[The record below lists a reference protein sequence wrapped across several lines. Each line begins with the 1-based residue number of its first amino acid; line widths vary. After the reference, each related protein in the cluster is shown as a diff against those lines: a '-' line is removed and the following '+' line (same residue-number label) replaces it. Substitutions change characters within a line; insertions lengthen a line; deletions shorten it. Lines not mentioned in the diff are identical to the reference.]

1 MASTAAWLE
10 DLSEDWESQPRD
22 SSLLDSTREKGSL
35 RKHSI
40 DSRASQS
47 RIPRP
52 LTGSKKD
59 KTVPRKRSSIL
70 SERSMSENNI
80 LRDSLNG
87 NDELKSATTRHS
99 RAHSTSSVMS
109 DAQFDTVDRKSLI
122 RSPPKKSNAQLTPE
136 WRRRLLNKDGG
147 NSPEQADLF
156 SPVGLER
163 IFKNPKEQSSPLK
176 QVGNRGISFLQGL
189 ETMPSS
195 PPPLPSLLSYSD
207 QSQSDNYNQLSEL
220 EPVQEADEDGLDCH
234 TSQLLNSTAD
244 AVARQD
250 EQSSEDTQQH
260 NSLAQEEPCSHSER
274 NAADERSIHQPE
286 STIADN
292 SDPSPPVRTRDIDRT
307 ISGQSEL
314 LHEGFSPVYLPKP
327 CDSHGSIDSSLPD
340 SDRQLP
346 ERQTSRD
353 KSRGRQHGVKSHGDI
368 VGGSSQLAD
377 SLPDDLETGTPE
389 VAEIGNFV
397 SLKRGGYSEASSFR
411 MRNLSLSFNV
421 DVSEMSGKFSP
432 ISMKFSSPP
441 SDVLPPGS
449 HHPAWFRKASSTRS
463 SSRLKQSDTRKS
475 TETLPSDPVETPIVI
490 PKRRQSHQFETED
503 SDSSSIA
510 SGTRGDRAIDGKR
523 PLRSPD
529 KQRNPKRQ
537 KTMHGADFSELSKS
551 TLAAVQAKHDKINS
565 LIGKKRKDAKHDNSA
580 PQADPLVM
588 SRRQILR
595 PRNPT
600 PSQRRGTQARNDI
613 EEADSFEVSVAP
625 TLGVVQ
631 EQLESLVLGPGSSP
645 LPSGPPLPEPV
656 ATMTMNAAKRM
667 QEEGRKRSYTTQDY
681 LDEAM
686 QIMSKL
692 RAGRKPESGLGS
704 VQESASEHHSQV
716 DPELATKLT
725 NLSISRP
732 PSRAGTPSGWRRPV
746 KEEVDSEVAIHLRKY
761 QEKENFD
768 FTINSSLTSLLLA
781 TDNGGDQGN
790 KDKMSTESMSRG
802 RDKERNRG
810 QDGSNQ
816 DGTRDGPGS
825 YGSASTKTQSA
836 PHSWDSSTGRTI
848 ATNSTRRSDT
858 VANLA
863 PTAVAH
869 LIPEQVAGMS
879 FDPEK
884 HVWVRDKSLPRPVK
898 SIGEISSAEESEQD
912 PLGNIPDLSV
922 DELKEMSRNV
932 SETSG
937 QADVL
942 KRFSEDQ
949 SSLGPRDG
957 LGTASRRSDRASPS
971 QETVI
976 ARPRTREGSEGSGE
990 SSSIPS
996 KDPQL
1001 TSSNAPAIETRSTSW
1016 RTSQAVQ
1023 ESKERISEAL
1033 ENPQPAVPS
1042 IDDDGEVEDE
1052 IEATHA
1058 RTGGHARQHIKQ
1070 VTISFSS
1077 PAIPRMSGW
1086 SGLYAQPEK
1095 VDEHLSTDRNQ
1106 EEGTRPRQSNKQDIR
1121 ESLFSAGRLASSA
1134 KLHRNRKDE
1143 VTAFSQIQEHE
1154 EWSLLPA
1161 VDNQRDLSLHVSM
1174 SSPQSRELI
1183 QPDNNTLI
1191 SPSARHR
1198 ADITFYLSDLP
1209 EFSFHQIDE
1218 RRPSERILA
1227 ERLATHELVQA
1238 DKTFAETTKDLVREL
1253 MNVEP
1258 EEPYW
1263 DELQQLDLHDR
1274 HLIALHGLNEFC
1286 PQVKVL
1292 DVSANGL
1299 RDLDGTPASVRYLK
1313 AQNNTLSSLTAF
1325 TFLMNL
1331 QYLDISDNEID
1342 RLEGLS
1348 CLVHLRELRA
1358 DGNEVSDLDG
1368 LKDLDGLQ
1376 KLHLRRNKVT
1386 TLDLS
1391 NSHLDHLSELN
1402 LSGNQISRVRGLGCL
1417 PKLDTL
1423 ILDDNKLRIES
1434 FESGN
1439 TSTCPTLSTLYLRRN
1454 LMRQLSPTSFPNL
1467 RILLADGNQIPVDVD
1482 VSHLEKLETLSLRAQ
1497 QLGDVPGGDKK
1508 SIGFRDTDL
1517 RQLALSSNRIP
1528 TFTFARSMYDL
1539 HRLELASC
1547 GMHTLPSN
1555 IGTLA
1560 PNLRFVNLSSNA
1572 IKDIRPLASIQ
1583 RLREL
1588 HMTGN
1593 RLSRTRKVLVV
1604 LAKLKTLTRID
1615 FRHNLFTVG
1624 FYPQERRV
1632 AKELVLRGADDSDD
1646 KDPHILPPQSSKE
1659 DREHWAR
1666 LDEET
1671 YLRRR
1676 VYELLLASTCKELR
1690 TVDGLEFDRRE
1701 ILIKD
1706 AAWKLLIDGG
1716 ILRRPES

>member
-22 SSLLDSTREKGSL
+22 SSLLGSTHGKLSL
-35 RKHSI
+35 RKRSV
-40 DSRASQS
+40 DSRASLS

-59 KTVPRKRSSIL
+59 KTVPPKRSSIL

-87 NDELKSATTRHS
+87 NDEPKAATTRHS
-99 RAHSTSSVMS
+99 RSHSTSSVAS

-136 WRRRLLNKDGG
+136 WRRRLLNKDDG

-156 SPVGLER
+156 SPAGLER
-163 IFKNPKEQSSPLK
+163 IFKNPKDQSSPLK
-176 QVGNRGISFLQGL
+176 NVGNRGISFLQGL
-189 ETMPSS
+189 EIMPSS

-207 QSQSDNYNQLSEL
+207 QSHPDNCNQLSEL
-220 EPVQEADEDGLDCH
+220 EPVQEADEDVLDCH
-234 TSQLLNSTAD
+234 TGRILESIPEPTPD
-244 AVARQD
+244 QD
-250 EQSSEDTQQH
+250 EQSLEDTQQH
-260 NSLAQEEPCSHSER
+260 NSRAEEEPSSHSKR
-274 NAADERSIHQPE
+274 NATSGQPVQQPKSATE
-286 STIADN
+286 GY
-292 SDPSPPVRTRDIDRT
+292 SDLSSPIKAGNIDRT

-314 LHEGFSPVYLPKP
+314 RHEGFSPVYLPKRSN
-327 CDSHGSIDSSLPD
+327 SHGSVDSRVPESNQ
-340 SDRQLP
+340 QLS
-346 ERQTSRD
+346 ERQTSRG
-353 KSRGRQHGVKSHGDI
+353 KSRSRQRSFRNHSEV

-389 VAEIGNFV
+389 IAEIGNFV
-397 SLKRGGYSEASSFR
+397 SLKRGGYSEAGSFR

-449 HHPAWFRKASSTRS
+449 HHPALFRKASSTRS
-463 SSRLKQSDTRKS
+463 SSRFKQSETRKS
-475 TETLPSDPVETPIVI
+475 TGSLPSDPMETPIVI
-490 PKRRQSHQFETED
+490 PKRRQSHPFDTEE

-510 SGTRGDRAIDGKR
+510 SGTRGKGLIDGKR
-523 PLRSPD
+523 PLRSPAKERD
-529 KQRNPKRQ
+529 PKRQ
-537 KTMHGADFSELSKS
+537 KTMHGIDFSELSKS
-551 TLAAVQAKHDKINS
+551 TLAAVQAKHDNMNS
-565 LIGKKRKDAKHDNSA
+565 LIGKKRKDAKHDSSA

-600 PSQRRGTQARNDI
+600 PSQRRGAQVRNDV
-613 EEADSFEVSVAP
+613 EEADSFDVSVAP

-631 EQLESLVLGPGSSP
+631 EQLESLVLGADSP
-645 LPSGPPLPEPV
+645 AVLSAPALPEPV

-667 QEEGRKRSYTTQDY
+667 QEGRKRSYTTQDY

-704 VQESASEHHSQV
+704 VQESASEQHSEA
-716 DPELATKLT
+716 DPELATNLT

-732 PSRAGTPSGWRRPV
+732 PSRVGAPSGWRRPV

-761 QEKENFD
+761 QEKENND
-768 FTINSSLTSLLLA
+768 FAINSSLSSLLLA
-781 TDNGGDQGN
+781 TGNGGDQGQE
-790 KDKMSTESMSRG
+790 DKSPESIPRG
-802 RDKERNRG
+802 RDKQPNRG
-810 QDGSNQ
+810 QDVSNQ

-825 YGSASTKTQSA
+825 YGSASTKIQSA

-884 HVWVRDKSLPRPVK
+884 HVWIRDKSLPRPVK

-932 SETSG
+932 SQESG
-937 QADVL
+937 QVDVL

-957 LGTASRRSDRASPS
+957 LKAPSRRSDRASSS

-976 ARPRTREGSEGSGE
+976 ARPHTLEESEISRE

-1001 TSSNAPAIETRSTSW
+1001 TSSNAPATETRATSW
-1016 RTSQAVQ
+1016 RTSQAIQ
-1023 ESKERISEAL
+1023 ESKECISE
-1033 ENPQPAVPS
+1033 EPEDPQPAVPS
-1042 IDDDGEVEDE
+1042 IDDDEEVEGE
-1052 IEATHA
+1052 IKATYT
-1058 RTGGHARQHIKQ
+1058 RTSETSRQQIRQ

-1077 PAIPRMSGW
+1077 PANPRTSNW
-1086 SGLYAQPEK
+1086 SGRYAQLGK
-1095 VDEHLSTDRNQ
+1095 AGEHPSIDRSQ
-1106 EEGTRPRQSNKQDIR
+1106 EEGTGPKQSNKQDIR
-1121 ESLFSAGRLASSA
+1121 GPLFSAGRPASSA
-1134 KLHRNRKDE
+1134 KLSRNRKDE
-1143 VTAFSQIQEHE
+1143 VAAFSQIQEHE
-1154 EWSLLPA
+1154 EWSLLPVA
-1161 VDNQRDLSLHVSM
+1161 DTQRDLNLHVSV
-1174 SSPQSRELI
+1174 SSPQSKELI

-1191 SPSARHR
+1191 SPSTRHR

-1253 MNVEP
+1253 TNVEP

-1274 HLIALHGLNEFC
+1274 HLMALHGLNEFC

-1299 RDLDGTPASVRYLK
+1299 RDLDGTPLSIRYLK
-1313 AQNNTLSSLTAF
+1313 AQNNLLSSLTAF
-1325 TFLMNL
+1325 SFLINI
-1331 QYLDISDNEID
+1331 QYLDISNNKID
-1342 RLEGLS
+1342 DLEGLS

-1358 DGNEVSDLDG
+1358 DDNEVSDLDG
-1368 LKDLDGLQ
+1368 LQNLDGLQ
-1376 KLHLRRNKVT
+1376 KLRLRRNRFT

-1391 NSHLDHLSELN
+1391 TGHLDGLSELD
-1402 LSGNQISRVRGLGCL
+1402 LSGNQISRVRGLACL
-1417 PKLDTL
+1417 PRLDTL

-1434 FESGN
+1434 FESDDS
-1439 TSTCPTLSTLYLRRN
+1439 STCPTLSSLHLRRN
-1454 LMRQLSPTSFPNL
+1454 LMGQLSFTGFPNL

-1497 QLGDVPGGDKK
+1497 QLGNVPGADKK
-1508 SIGFRDTDL
+1508 PIGFGDTDL
-1517 RQLALSSNRIP
+1517 RQMALSANRIP

-1572 IKDIRPLASIQ
+1572 IKDIRPLANIE
-1583 RLREL
+1583 RLGEL

-1604 LAKLKTLTRID
+1604 LTKLKTLTRID
-1615 FRHNLFTVG
+1615 FRDNPFTVG
-1624 FYPQERRV
+1624 FYPHERRV
-1632 AKELVLRGADDSDD
+1632 AKELVLRGANDVDD
-1646 KDPHILPPQSSKE
+1646 KDLHILPLQSSKE

-1690 TVDGLEFDRRE
+1690 TVDGLQFDRRE

-1706 AAWKLLIDGG
+1706 AAWRLLIDGG
-1716 ILRRPES
+1716 IVRRPES